1 MLHKETRTKLNRLAT
16 KATLIDVLMV
26 NSMIKRRRQSFFTP
40 PKKDCLVLKPRISG
54 EHHWDAEEQALLCFV
69 RFDITGDVEE
79 EQEIEIDFELMARY
93 HLDIQEPEH
102 EILGLYA
109 THHAP
114 YTVYPFA
121 RELVANLTTRMGGM
135 RLILP
140 LWEPRPD
147 APVSKPK
154 T

>member
-1 MLHKETRTKLNRLAT
+1 MLTKETRSKLNRLAT
-16 KATLIDVLMV
+16 KAKLVDVLMV
-26 NSMIKRRRQSFFTP
+26 NSMIKRRRQSFFDP
-40 PKKDCLVLKPRISG
+40 PTKDWLVLKPRISG
-54 EHHWDAEEQALLCFV
+54 EHHWAKTEQELLCFV

-93 HLDIQEPEH
+93 NLDEQDPDQ
-102 EILGLYA
+102 EILALYA
-109 THHAP
+109 THHTP
-114 YTVYPFA
+114 FTVYPFA

-147 APVSKPK
+147 APASKAK